1 MEVFNLKRNITI
13 KYPSTTT
20 LSKAEFDLDEFCPH
34 CGKPGAHILYE
45 TMASKLFDNKNNSV
59 ALFLK
64 CSRSECNKFHIQE
77 FPFEKY
83 TSDSYTI
90 TKVADKIPYTYRVK
104 LENTLPSV
112 VNNTFP
118 EFKDIYE
125 QSLEAE
131 SQGLNKIAGVG
142 FRKSIE
148 FLIKE
153 YVIYQ
158 NPDSSEE
165 VKSKFLGKVINENL
179 SEFPKIQTLAKAAV
193 WIGNDETHFIRV
205 HNDKDIQDMKDFL
218 TAAALFISAELKVE
232 EALEFT
238 NRPKE

>member
-1 MEVFNLKRNITI
+1 MKRNITI

-20 LSKAEFDLDEFCPH
+20 LSEAEFDLDEFCPH
-34 CGKPGAHILYE
+34 CGKPGAHILYG
-45 TMASKLFDNKNNSV
+45 TMTSKLFDNQINSV

-64 CSRSECNKFHIQE
+64 CSISECNKFHIQE
-77 FPFEKY
+77 FPFKKI
-83 TSDSYTI
+83 SDGSSSIVEVGT
-90 TKVADKIPYTYRVK
+90 KIPYTYCVK
-104 LENTLPSV
+104 LENKLPAV

-131 SQGLNKIAGVG
+131 SQGLNQIAGVG

-153 YVIYQ
+153 YVIHK

-179 SEFPKIQTLAKAAV
+179 SEFPKIQALAKAAV
-193 WIGNDETHFIRV
+193 WIGNDETHFVRV
-205 HNDKDIQDMKDFL
+205 HDDKDIQDMKEFL

>member
-1 MEVFNLKRNITI
+1 MKRSVIIN
-13 KYPSTTT
+13 YPSNNSTST
-20 LSKAEFDLDEFCPH
+20 AEFNLDEFCPH
-34 CGKPGAHILYE
+34 CGKPGSHILYG
-45 TMASKLFDNKNNSV
+45 TMTSKLFNNQINSV

-64 CSRSECNKFHIQE
+64 CSISECNKFHIQE
-77 FPFEKY
+77 FPFKKLDA
-83 TSDSYTI
+83 SIYTI
-90 TKVADKIPYTYRVK
+90 AEVGPKIPYTYRVK
-104 LENTLPSV
+104 LENTLPAV

-153 YVIYQ
+153 YVIHKD
-158 NPDSSEE
+158 PDSSEE

-193 WIGNDETHFIRV
+193 WIGNDETHFVRV
-205 HNDKDIQDMKDFL
+205 HDDKDIQDMKEFL

>member
-1 MEVFNLKRNITI
+1 MKRSVIIN
-13 KYPSTTT
+13 YPSNSSTST
-20 LSKAEFDLDEFCPH
+20 AEFNLDEFCPH
-34 CGKPGAHILYE
+34 CGKPGSHILYG
-45 TMASKLFDNKNNSV
+45 TMTSKLFNNQINSV

-64 CSRSECNKFHIQE
+64 CSISECNKFHIQE
-77 FPFEKY
+77 FPFKKLDA
-83 TSDSYTI
+83 SIYTI
-90 TKVADKIPYTYRVK
+90 AEVGPKIPYTYRVK
-104 LENTLPSV
+104 LENTLPAV

-153 YVIYQ
+153 YVIHKD
-158 NPDSSEE
+158 PDSSEE

-193 WIGNDETHFIRV
+193 WIGNDETHFVRV
-205 HNDKDIQDMKDFL
+205 HDDKDIQDMKEFL

>member
-1 MEVFNLKRNITI
+1 
-13 KYPSTTT
+13 
-20 LSKAEFDLDEFCPH
+20 
-34 CGKPGAHILYE
+34 
-45 TMASKLFDNKNNSV
+45 MASKLFKNQINTV

-64 CSRSECNKFHIQE
+64 CSISECNKFHIQE
-77 FPFEKY
+77 FPFKKLEAG
-83 TSDSYTI
+83 TSTI
-90 TKVADKIPYTYRVK
+90 TEVGSKIPYTYRVK
-104 LENTLPSV
+104 LENTLPAV

-153 YVIYQ
+153 YVIHKD
-158 NPDSSEE
+158 PDSSEQ

-193 WIGNDETHFIRV
+193 WIGNDETHFVRV
-205 HNDKDIQDMKDFL
+205 HDDKDIQDMKEFL